1 MLSVLAIFLALI
13 ALNAAFVMMEYA
25 LVRVR
30 ASRIEMLSRKGS
42 KRAGM
47 VKEMLGS
54 LDQYLAV
61 VQVGITLIGLALGAV
76 CEPALSQWLERR
88 LAGLAGG
95 LPPEAVRSASFAA
108 ALVLLAGSQIALGE
122 LVPRAVAI
130 QKAEI
135 ISLWSAYPL
144 RVLALLFKLPVSVM
158 SSLSSAIVRLL
169 GLKPSSEAEAAVS
182 EEEMRILVGETHEK
196 GSFPL
201 ERLFLLENLFDLG
214 AAKASEAMVSR
225 EKVAFLSL
233 KKTWEENLETI
244 RARRFSRYPL
254 CEDELDSVV
263 GFVHIKDL
271 VVRSDLAAVP
281 DLKRL
286 RRDVAEITEGEPLE
300 KLLKSFPDR
309 GIHMAIVRNSLGQV
323 TGILTFEDIIEELV
337 GEVQDEF
344 DLQKAW
350 SLADLIVP
358 AAVAVGLQAP
368 DKRQAIMQMLARL
381 VAVHPEIDEAETLR
395 LVWEREMK
403 FSSAVGRGVAVP
415 HARLPSLERP
425 LIALG
430 RFAKPVPFVS
440 PDNAPVRLMFLIL
453 TPSATPV
460 IQLKILGRIAALVT
474 NENFR
479 RKFLRAKTAEAM
491 LELLRTADT
500 VLA

>member
-1 MLSVLAIFLALI
+1 MLQALAIFVVLI
-13 ALNAAFVMMEYA
+13 CLNAALVMMEFS

-30 ASRIEMLSRKGS
+30 ASRIEMLARKGNA
-42 KRAGM
+42 RA
-47 VKEMLGS
+47 VKVQEMLGS
-54 LDQYLAV
+54 LDRYLAV
-61 VQVGITLIGLALGAV
+61 MQVGLTLIGIALGAV
-76 CEPALSQWLERR
+76 CEPAISLSVEHR
-88 LAGLAGG
+88 LQTLTG
-95 LPPEAVRSASFAA
+95 LPPDPALHWTSFGLAI
-108 ALVLLAGSQIALGE
+108 LMLAGCQIVLGE

-130 QKAEI
+130 QKAEW
-135 ISLWSAYPL
+135 ISLQAAYPL
-144 RVLALLFKLPVSVM
+144 RVLALLFRAPVAVM
-158 SSLSSAIVRLL
+158 SSSAMALVRFL
-169 GLKPSSEAEAAVS
+169 GLKPASEAESTVS
-182 EEEMRILVGETHEK
+182 EDEMRILLGETHEK
-196 GSFPL
+196 GTFPL

-214 AAKASEAMVSR
+214 SAKVAEAMVSR
-225 EKVAFLSL
+225 DKVAFLSIN
-233 KKTWEENLETI
+233 KTWDQNLEII
-244 RARRFSRYPL
+244 RSRRFSRYPL
-254 CEDELDSVV
+254 CEDELDSVL

-271 VVRSDLAAVP
+271 VVRADLSVVP

-309 GIHMAIVRNSLGQV
+309 GTHLAMVRNALGQV
-323 TGILTFEDIIEELV
+323 TGILTLEDIVEELV

-344 DLQKAW
+344 DIQKAW
-350 SLADLIVP
+350 SLSDLIVP
-358 AAVAVGLQAP
+358 GAVAVGLQAA
-368 DKRQAIMQMLARL
+368 DKRQAIIQLLGKLCA
-381 VAVHPEIDEAETLR
+381 AHPELDEAETLR

-440 PDNAPVRLMFLIL
+440 PDNSPVRMLFLIL
-453 TPSATPV
+453 TPAATPV

-479 RKFLRAKTAEAM
+479 RKFLRAKTAESM